1 MQMLIYNAVK
11 FKSFH
16 LKVWEI
22 VSRWQSVIV
31 LLVQTLMMV
40 RKNEVKNQLKC
51 KQKIRRICQELTVE
65 IKFY

>member
-11 FKSFH
+11 FESFH